1 MNKRQ
6 LVRIRAG
13 TSIVELIVALVL
25 MGILGLAATKAFVSQ
40 ARFTDQQSKLRFA
53 RAVTRGSVNLLMAEA
68 RMVQTDTG
76 IVAASSASGASS
88 ITLRVPVAMGLVC
101 GTTAGGTVLSMM
113 PTDSVMLAS
122 AALSGY
128 AYRTSTGVY
137 TYTEGSTTV
146 TSAGAATCTAASVD
160 TVKNGRVITVSPAF
174 PGTVTVGRPAF
185 LYQRVRYWFGNSSA
199 IAGRTGLWRTL
210 EATNKSEEIV
220 APFDTASRFR
230 FYRNNND
237 TSDVTVP
244 PLTEIRGIELVL
256 TATSERNRY
265 GKSTPEKSALR
276 TAVFFVNR
284 IN

>member
-1 MNKRQ
+1 MKKRH
-6 LVRIRAG
+6 LVRVRAG
-13 TSIVELIVALVL
+13 AGIAELIVALVL

-40 ARFTDQQSKLRFA
+40 ARFTDQESKLRFA
-53 RAVTRGSVNLLMAEA
+53 RAVTRGSVTLLMAEA

-76 IVAASSASGASS
+76 VVAASSASGASS

-101 GTTAGGTVLSMM
+101 GAVAGGTVLSMM
-113 PTDSVMLAS
+113 PTDSVMLAT

-128 AYRTSTGVY
+128 AYRTSTGVLKY
-137 TYTEGSTTV
+137 PVGSTTV
-146 TSAGAATCTAASVD
+146 LSSGAGVCTAANVT
-160 TVKNGRVITVSPAF
+160 TVANGRVITVSPAF
-174 PGTVTVGRPAF
+174 PAGVAVATPAF
-185 LYQRVRYWFGNSSA
+185 LYQRVKYWFGNSGA
-199 IAGRTGLWRTL
+199 MPGRNGLWRTL
-210 EATNKSEEIV
+210 EATNTSEEIV
-220 APFDTASRFR
+220 APFDTTSRFR

-256 TATSERNRY
+256 TGTSERNRY
-265 GKSTPEKSALR
+265 GRTTPEKSTIR

>member
-1 MNKRQ
+1 MKKRQ
-6 LVRIRAG
+6 LVRTRAG
-13 TSIVELIVALVL
+13 VGIAELIVALVI

-40 ARFTDQQSKLRFA
+40 ARFTDQESKLRFA

-76 IVAASSASGASS
+76 VVAASSASGASS

-101 GTTAGGTVLSMM
+101 GTSVGGTVLSMM
-113 PTDSVMLAS
+113 PTDSVMLAG

-128 AYRTSTGVY
+128 AYRTISGVY
-137 TYTEGSTTV
+137 TYTEGATTV
-146 TSAGAATCTAASVD
+146 TSAGAATCAAASVT
-160 TVKNGRVITVSPAF
+160 TVANGRVINVAPAF
-174 PGTVTVGRPAF
+174 PGSVPVGTPAF

-199 IAGRTGLWRTL
+199 MAGRTGLWRTL
-210 EATNKSEEIV
+210 EATNTSEEIV
-220 APFDTASRFR
+220 APFDTSSRFR
-230 FYRNNND
+230 FYRNDND

-256 TATSERNRY
+256 TGTSERNRY
-265 GKSTPEKSALR
+265 GRSTPEKSTLR